1 MQKKVAFALPFIL
14 EIMQIFW
21 AIKEEFLHF
30 REIRRF
36 DIKPYQLLWVNP
48 NEILMGRC
56 KADKDCVQYLKN
68 RFILDGEWDQD
79 LVNPLEHPIVK
90 TAFNV
95 SNSKTN
101 WKLSGEH
108 LRMKNLL
115 DSYGYFDGC
124 NSIDDIER
132 RYNSL
137 DKMLVEVKKEKRIRS
152 RKSLRRI
159 NFRELG
165 GMEVA
170 IGRNGD
176 VIKVG
181 DGQHR
186 LGIALALKVKKVPV
200 CVVLVHKEYE
210 K

>member
-1 MQKKVAFALPFIL
+1 MQKIIAFVRPFIL
-14 EIMQIFW
+14 EFMRIFW

-36 DIKPYQLLWVNP
+36 NIKPYQLLWVNP
-48 NEILMGRC
+48 KEILMGRC
-56 KADKDCVQYLKN
+56 KVDKHCTQYLKD
-68 RFILDGEWDQD
+68 RFIQDGEWDQD
-79 LVNPLEHPIVK
+79 LVNPLEHSIVK

-95 SNSKTN
+95 SNGKTN

-115 DSYGYFDGC
+115 DSYSYFDGC
-124 NSIDDIER
+124 NSTNDVKR

-137 DKMLVEVKKEKRIRS
+137 DKMLVEVKSEKRIRC
-152 RKSLRRI
+152 RKSLRRF

-170 IGRNGD
+170 VGRNGD
-176 VIKVG
+176 VIKIG

-186 LGIALALKVKKVPV
+186 LGIALALGVKKVPV
-200 CVVLVHKEYE
+200 SVVLVHKEYE
-210 K
+210 R